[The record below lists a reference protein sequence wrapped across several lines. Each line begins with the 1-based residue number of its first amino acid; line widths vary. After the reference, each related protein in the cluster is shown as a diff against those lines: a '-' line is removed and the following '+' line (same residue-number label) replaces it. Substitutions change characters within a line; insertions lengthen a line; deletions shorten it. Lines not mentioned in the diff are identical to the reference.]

1 MSIFE
6 DKNFLLG
13 SEKAAYYYE
22 TYAKNLPIIDYH
34 CHLEAKEIY
43 EDIGFTNLTE
53 LWLTYDHYKWRL
65 MRAAG
70 VEEKY
75 ITGNASDKDKFI
87 KWCEVCGR
95 AIGNPLYHWSNLEL
109 NRYFGITEPLSEK
122 NALDIWYRTM
132 DALKDD
138 RITARKFIQKSN
150 VKLIC
155 TTNDP
160 VEDLAY
166 HSALAADSSFD
177 VKVLPT
183 FRPDP
188 AFDIRK
194 DSFIEYIATL
204 SEVSGVQINS
214 FDSLVKALLN
224 RIDFFAFNGCV
235 LADHGMTE
243 IFFDPQYT
251 DLDADKALKRRL
263 NKSRILEEE
272 ACAFRTRLMAAV
284 CKKYCELG
292 WTVQIHYSCLRD
304 ANSVLLNKIGVNA
317 GCDSIASGFD
327 SITPLARMFDY
338 LNSNSILP
346 RMIIYSL
353 NPNDNILIDTL
364 IGSFQEHI
372 KREPTKLD
380 EIRFS
385 DELEDV
391 DKTLDRIKLESDSLN
406 SENNFKLPRLI
417 HGAAWWFNDSYEGIR
432 NHLKTTAEQGF
443 LPSFVGMLTDSR
455 SFLSYT
461 RHEYFR
467 RILCDFIGNQVA
479 TGMFPDDEE
488 IIGKIITDICFGN
501 AASLFDIND

>member
-6 DKNFLLG
+6 EKKFLLK
-13 SEKAAYYYE
+13 SERAEAYFE
-22 TYAKNLPIIDYH
+22 AYAKSLPIIDYH

-43 EDIGFTNLTE
+43 EDIGFSNLTE
-53 LWLTYDHYKWRL
+53 LWLKYDHYKWRL

-75 ITGNASDKDKFI
+75 ITGNASDKDKFL
-87 KWCEVCGR
+87 KWAEVCGR

-109 NRYFGITEPLSEK
+109 NRYFGISEALNEK
-122 NALDIWYRTM
+122 TALDIWYRTV

-138 RITARKFIQKSN
+138 RITARQFIKKSN

-160 VEDLAY
+160 IENLSY
-166 HSALAADSSFD
+166 HSALASDSTFD

-183 FRPDP
+183 FRPDL

-194 DSFIEYIATL
+194 DSFIDYINEL
-204 SEVSGVQINS
+204 SNVCGIAINS
-214 FDSLVKALLN
+214 FDALIRALLS
-224 RIDFFAFNGCV
+224 RISFFADNGCV
-235 LADHGMTE
+235 LADHGMTQVY
-243 IFFDPQYT
+243 FDPQYQ
-251 DLDADKALKRRL
+251 DLDADKAFKRRL
-263 NKSRILEEE
+263 NNCRISEEE

-284 CKKYCELG
+284 CQKYTELG

-304 ANSVLLNKIGVNA
+304 NNSKLLNLIGVNA

-327 SITPLARMFDY
+327 SITPLSKMFDY
-338 LNSNSILP
+338 LNSNNSLP

-372 KREPTKLD
+372 NDIPSKLD

-391 DKTLDRIKLESDSLN
+391 DKTLDRIKLVSDSLN
-406 SENNFKLPRLI
+406 SENNSKLPKLI
-417 HGAAWWFNDSYEGIR
+417 HGASWWFNDSYDGIR
-432 NHLKTTAEQGF
+432 NHLKTSAEQGF
-443 LPSFVGMLTDSR
+443 LPSFIGMLTDSR

-467 RILCDFIGNQVA
+467 RILCDFIGQQVED
-479 TGMFPDDEE
+479 GFFPDDED
-488 IIGKIITDICFGN
+488 IIGKIIEDICYNN
-501 AASLFDIND
+501 ASSIFNINE